1 MRLPTRIR
9 FAESTKDLTMS
20 PSASERTSGNGGRGP
35 VRAAV
40 ALSASV
46 VLSGMLT
53 SAVIAGPV
61 QATEETPV
69 PDGPAPSVPVTDPSD
84 VPVPEPSQPAES
96 TEISESQAR
105 ADEYWLDEYGVRDA
119 WKASRGEGA
128 TIAIIDTG
136 VGAPTA
142 FGGAQQLVG
151 GLR

>member
-1 MRLPTRIR
+1 
-9 FAESTKDLTMS
+9 MS

-35 VRAAV
+35 VRTAV

-136 VGAPTA
+136 VDGSHPDLEGAVS
-142 FGGAQQLVG
+142 GGTDVSGIGAANGPAPG
-151 GLR
+151 GG